1 MCIYFLLLSASL
13 WCVFYSVLDDV
24 SLFQLLQLMLEGKL
38 ANLSGTAQKHTF
50 HILEATVTEGAHIS
64 LLFISVKTIN
74 KKKWQCGWG
83 KGVKERE
90 NMRKEY
96 HDKWQVL

>member
-64 LLFISVKTIN
+64 LLFISVK
-74 KKKWQCGWG
+74 KKEKKMAVWVGEG
-83 KGVKERE
+83 GEGERE
-90 NMRKEY
+90 HEERIP
-96 HDKWQVL
+96 

>member
-74 KKKWQCGWG
+74 KKNGNVG
-83 KGVKERE
+83 GGRG
-90 NMRKEY
+90 
-96 HDKWQVL
+96 